1 VLIEIAKLRALR
13 WLLLGLARRLG
24 APEQGARVPIHAATT
39 RRARSRIDVDTNLVR
54 ATIEGFA
61 AAVGG
66 ADSLAIGNH
75 DPRGSTASAR
85 WARNVSHLLRHE
97 AHVDRVADPTA
108 GSGTIEALTESIAR
122 ATWTRVQAIEAKGG
136 IVAALHTGDPQA
148 RVAATAQARFDA
160 VATGRTPLVG
170 ISVFAPKADRTR
182 ATTAPEPVTFDPS
195 TWVEKVDPLVPLALA
210 EAYERGGGA

>member
-1 VLIEIAKLRALR
+1 MTILATATPALAGTDR
-13 WLLLGLARRLG
+13 YSLVVASDGD
-24 APEQGARVPIHAATT
+24 Q
-39 RRARSRIDVDTNLVR
+39 VR
-54 ATIEGFA
+54 AAQRLRYRVFA
-61 AAVGG
+61 
-66 ADSLAIGNH
+66 DLKRH
-75 DPRGSTASAR
+75 RG
-85 WARNVSHLLRHE
+85 E
-97 AHVDRVADPTA
+97 FP
-108 GSGTIEALTESIAR
+108 R
-122 ATWTRVQAIEAKGG
+122 ATWTRVQTIEAQGG